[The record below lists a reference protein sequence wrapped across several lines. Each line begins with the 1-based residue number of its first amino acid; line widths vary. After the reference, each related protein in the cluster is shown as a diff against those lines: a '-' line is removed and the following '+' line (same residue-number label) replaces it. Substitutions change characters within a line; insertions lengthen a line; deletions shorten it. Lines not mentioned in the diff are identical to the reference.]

1 MMRDTYFTDVISA
14 ICDLHLERQV
24 EAWLDRVRPGAPT
37 YYTALY
43 EEGMARG
50 MGAFLEQIK
59 SGQLEAEIHG

>member
-1 MMRDTYFTDVISA
+1 MMRDTYFTDVITA
-14 ICDLHLERQV
+14 ICDMKLERLV
-24 EAWLDRVRPGAPT
+24 EQWLDRIRPNAPT

-43 EEGMARG
+43 EEGMSRG